1 MILNLFKKNI
11 FPFYHTVSDKRLIHI
26 DQLYPLKSIDQF
38 QRELDFFQKNY
49 INISL
54 IELISLYQK
63 NGFIPQ
69 KNYFHLSFDDGL
81 KESYSTIAPILKGR
95 NLDAT
100 FFINPNFIGN
110 LEVFY
115 RYKIALIL
123 EKIKDKNLKKELLN
137 YSIHDLKKID
147 ELIKEQK
154 IKLNEVDIYLNE
166 NEINELIHLGFTI
179 GAHSMNHPY
188 YRDISF
194 EKQLIETNE
203 SLDFIQKKF
212 NLNYRVFSFPF
223 TDDGVLKK
231 FFENIEAD
239 FTFGTAGIKDDKIS
253 TNIQRLPMDNCISN
267 PAIFIK
273 KNRYKFYIQKILQKH
288 FVPH

>member
-81 KESYSTIAPILKGR
+81 KESYSTIAPILKER
-95 NLDAT
+95 DLDAT

-110 LEVFY
+110 LEIFY

-123 EKIKDKNLKKELLN
+123 EKIKDKNLKKELIN

-147 ELIKEQK
+147 ELIKEQE
-154 IKLNEVDIYLNE
+154 IKLYEVDIYLNE
-166 NEINELIHLGFTI
+166 NEINKLIHLGFTI

-223 TDDGVLKK
+223 TDDGVSKK
-231 FFENIEAD
+231 FFENIETD

-273 KNRYKFYIQKILQKH
+273 KNRYKFYIQKLLQKH

>member
-49 INISL
+49 VNISM
-54 IELISLYQK
+54 IELIDLYEK
-63 NGFIPQ
+63 NGSIPQ
-69 KNYFHLSFDDGL
+69 ENYFHLSFDDGL
-81 KESYSTIAPILKGR
+81 KECYSIIAPILKER

-100 FFINPNFIGN
+100 FFINPNFIDN
-110 LEVFY
+110 QEIFY
-115 RYKIALIL
+115 RYKVALIL
-123 EKIKDKNLKKELLN
+123 ENITNKNLKKELLN
-137 YSIHDLKKID
+137 YSIHN
-147 ELIKEQK
+147 
-154 IKLNEVDIYLNE
+154 LNEINQLIEENKINLNEIDIYLNE
-166 NEINELIHLGFTI
+166 NEIKTLIHLGFTI

-194 EKQLIETNE
+194 EEQLKETND
-203 SLDFIQKKF
+203 SLNFIQEKF

-223 TDDGVLKK
+223 TDDGVSKK
-231 FFENIEAD
+231 FFESINSD
-239 FTFGTAGIKDDKIS
+239 FTFGTAGIKDDIIPN
-253 TNIQRLPMDNCISN
+253 NIQRLPMDKCISN

-273 KNRYKFYIQKILQKH
+273 KSRYKFYIQKLLQKH
-288 FVPH
+288 VVSH

>member
-49 INISL
+49 VNISM
-54 IELISLYQK
+54 IELIDLYEK
-63 NGFIPQ
+63 NGSIPQ
-69 KNYFHLSFDDGL
+69 ENYFHLSFDDGL
-81 KESYSTIAPILKGR
+81 KQCYSIIAPILKER

-100 FFINPNFIGN
+100 FFINPNFIDN
-110 LEVFY
+110 QEVFY
-115 RYKIALIL
+115 RYKVAFIL
-123 EKIKDKNLKKELLN
+123 ENITDNNLKKELLN
-137 YSIHDLKKID
+137 YSIHDLKKINS
-147 ELIKEQK
+147 LILKQE
-154 IKLNEVDIYLNE
+154 IKLNDVEIYLNE
-166 NEINELIHLGFTI
+166 NEIKALIHQGFTI

-194 EKQLIETNE
+194 EQQLIETNE
-203 SLDFIQKKF
+203 SLDFIQQKF
-212 NLNYRVFSFPF
+212 NLDYRVFSFPF
-223 TDDGVLKK
+223 TDDGVSIN
-231 FFENIEAD
+231 FFNTIKSD
-239 FTFGTAGIKDDKIS
+239 FTFGTAGIKNNEIS

-273 KNRYKFYIQKILQKH
+273 KNRYKFYIQKLLQKH
-288 FVPH
+288 VVSH